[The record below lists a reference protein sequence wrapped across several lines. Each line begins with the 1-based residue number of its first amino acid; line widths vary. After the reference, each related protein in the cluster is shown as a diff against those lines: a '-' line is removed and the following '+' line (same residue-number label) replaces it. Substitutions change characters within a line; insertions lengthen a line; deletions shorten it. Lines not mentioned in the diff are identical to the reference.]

1 MFCSIF
7 RYPAFKARSE
17 LAIIDHN
24 QHSRLKQATNEFGE
38 PLFSRCWS
46 KKAGR
51 WVPIIVKERKN
62 YDYIPYLM
70 TTILDSRRRDNGSEA
85 RSVLIRKDDPRFKAK
100 TIAKLPPKPTKELV
114 KTKQL

>member
-17 LAIIDHN
+17 LAIIDQNH
-24 QHSRLKQATNEFGE
+24 HSRLEQATNEFGE
-38 PLFSRCWS
+38 PLFSRGWS

-51 WVPIIVKERKN
+51 WVPVIVKERKN

-70 TTILDSRRRDNGSEA
+70 ATIFDSRRSDNGSVA
-85 RSVLIRKDDPRFKAK
+85 RSVPIRKDNPRFKAK
-100 TIAKLPPKPTKELV
+100 PLLNYHQSQQKSL
-114 KTKQL
+114 